1 MLTASRIP
9 SRTPFFLSPSRC
21 ARVVPLPV
29 SAWPWT
35 MTRIP
40 FESTK
45 MPSPSSFSRCS
56 PPSSSRCSPSS
67 LRNRSSPPRFCRSNT
82 YEEVLKEYKIT
93 VHSVI
98 KFRSITIDDLSAEK
112 STLANLTIRKIGH
125 HKEARGHSGW
135 EHEFLVAEMY
145 NDSEVAGVLVIDR
158 ENHPTMPDV
167 VRVVLGDT
175 LHPIPLLDVLSH
187 FGYHPS
193 NLGRSCEFDSPPSVG
208 EIASVLAEKSVAGG
222 EYSSR
227 DKNCYWYANAVFN
240 HCSNTYGGGISKG
253 PYYDDLGRFMGG
265 APHNAVKE
273 GLVNVVGYGAGIV
286 VGVGVG
292 IASLPLIFGGVAVT
306 TAVILVKGKGESQAE
321 PLRS

>member
-1 MLTASRIP
+1 MPNQPRLHSAGC
-9 SRTPFFLSPSRC
+9 SP
-21 ARVVPLPV
+21 
-29 SAWPWT
+29 
-35 MTRIP
+35 
-40 FESTK
+40 
-45 MPSPSSFSRCS
+45 PSSSSRCS
-56 PPSSSRCSPSS
+56 PPSSSRCSPPSSSSCSPSS
-67 LRNRSSPPRFCRSNT
+67 LSSPSR
-82 YEEVLKEYKIT
+82 
-93 VHSVI
+93 
-98 KFRSITIDDLSAEK
+98 ITIDDLLAEK
-112 STLANLTIRKIGH
+112 STFANLTIRKIGH

-145 NDSEVAGVLVIDR
+145 NDSEGIIPLL
-158 ENHPTMPDV
+158 PDV

-208 EIASVLAEKSVAGG
+208 EIASVLAEKSIAGG